1 MLHLN
6 FNVTGSLL
14 AAARECEE
22 DVFLKAF
29 GNTREQL
36 DAEYGQYDD
45 QSVFLTVSD
54 SDGVVLGACRI
65 ITPGPAGFKTLN
77 DVKGDPWLVDGER
90 SARAAGADLDATW
103 DIATLGV
110 RDNARGSKV
119 QVAMALYHGIL
130 RGARANDVRTLVSI
144 LDEQARRVLAALDLT
159 HLTLPGTSSAPYLGS
174 KSSTPVYFHGSML
187 DVSRRENPESFRM
200 VVQGKGLE
208 GMVIPDDSAWLLP
221 SATPQRPS
229 REVAA

>member
-77 DVKGDPWLVDGER
+77 DVKGDPWLVDG
-90 SARAAGADLDATW
+90 
-103 DIATLGV
+103 
-110 RDNARGSKV
+110 
-119 QVAMALYHGIL
+119 
-130 RGARANDVRTLVSI
+130 
-144 LDEQARRVLAALDLT
+144 
-159 HLTLPGTSSAPYLGS
+159 
-174 KSSTPVYFHGSML
+174 
-187 DVSRRENPESFRM
+187 
-200 VVQGKGLE
+200 
-208 GMVIPDDSAWLLP
+208 
-221 SATPQRPS
+221 
-229 REVAA
+229 